1 MRIVLSA
8 AVSDSVDHD
17 LSEKCFSLFED
28 AVCVCWLGEDDSVE
42 DLVRSFVMKMA
53 ALRT

>member
-8 AVSDSVDHD
+8 AVSDSIDDD

-28 AVCVCWLGEDDSVE
+28 GVCVCWLGEDDGVE
-42 DLVRSFVMKMA
+42 DLVRS
-53 ALRT
+53 LW